1 MVKNSSRRKHY
12 ILKFTTIIKWYFYS
26 SLSNVPI
33 KSYSE
38 SHCEEFTWN
47 LTYSLMRST
56 KKEKEKKKKKKEIQN
71 LQPKE
76 REKARLEISLRIAG
90 KHSACQKSSS
100 IKIISYKIM
109 NLVFRY
115 K

>member
-1 MVKNSSRRKHY
+1 MESYLFSNEKYKKRERK
-12 ILKFTTIIKWYFYS
+12 
-26 SLSNVPI
+26 
-33 KSYSE
+33 E
-38 SHCEEFTWN
+38 
-47 LTYSLMRST
+47 
-56 KKEKEKKKKKKEIQN
+56 KKKEIQN

-76 REKARLEISLRIAG
+76 REKARLEISLRTAS

>member
-1 MVKNSSRRKHY
+1 M
-12 ILKFTTIIKWYFYS
+12 
-26 SLSNVPI
+26 
-33 KSYSE
+33 E
-38 SHCEEFTWN
+38 S
-47 LTYSLMRST
+47 YSLMRSA
-56 KKEKEKKKKKKEIQN
+56 KKKKEIKKKREIQN

-76 REKARLEISLRIAG
+76 REKARLEISLRIAS

>member
-1 MVKNSSRRKHY
+1 MKNLHG
-12 ILKFTTIIKWYFYS
+12 ILF
-26 SLSNVPI
+26 SNE
-33 KSYSE
+33 K
-38 SHCEEFTWN
+38 CK
-47 LTYSLMRST
+47 
-56 KKEKEKKKKKKEIQN
+56 KKERNEKKREIQN

-76 REKARLEISLRIAG
+76 REKARLEISLRIAS

>member
-1 MVKNSSRRKHY
+1 MLKNSSRRKY

-33 KSYSE
+33 KAYSE

-56 KKEKEKKKKKKEIQN
+56 KKEKEKKKKKKRN
-71 LQPKE
+71 PKFTTKRK
-76 REKARLEISLRIAG
+76 RESKA
-90 KHSACQKSSS
+90 
-100 IKIISYKIM
+100 
-109 NLVFRY
+109 
-115 K
+115 

>member
-33 KSYSE
+33 KAYSE

-56 KKEKEKKKKKKEIQN
+56 KKEKEKKKKKKSKIYN
-71 LQPKE
+71 RKK
-76 REKARLEISLRIAG
+76 EKARLEISLRIAS

>member
-1 MVKNSSRRKHY
+1 M
-12 ILKFTTIIKWYFYS
+12 
-26 SLSNVPI
+26 
-33 KSYSE
+33 E
-38 SHCEEFTWN
+38 S
-47 LTYSLMRST
+47 YSLMRSA
-56 KKEKEKKKKKKEIQN
+56 KKKKEMKKKREIQN

-76 REKARLEISLRIAG
+76 REKARLEISLRIAS

>member
-1 MVKNSSRRKHY
+1 MESYLFSNEKYKKRERK
-12 ILKFTTIIKWYFYS
+12 
-26 SLSNVPI
+26 
-33 KSYSE
+33 E
-38 SHCEEFTWN
+38 
-47 LTYSLMRST
+47 
-56 KKEKEKKKKKKEIQN
+56 KKKEIQN

>member
-1 MVKNSSRRKHY
+1 MESYLFSNEKYKKRERKG
-12 ILKFTTIIKWYFYS
+12 
-26 SLSNVPI
+26 
-33 KSYSE
+33 
-38 SHCEEFTWN
+38 
-47 LTYSLMRST
+47 
-56 KKEKEKKKKKKEIQN
+56 KKKKKKEIQN

-76 REKARLEISLRIAG
+76 REKARLEISLRIAS
-90 KHSACQKSSS
+90 KHSACQKSNS

>member
-1 MVKNSSRRKHY
+1 
-12 ILKFTTIIKWYFYS
+12 
-26 SLSNVPI
+26 
-33 KSYSE
+33 
-38 SHCEEFTWN
+38 
-47 LTYSLMRST
+47 MRSA
-56 KKEKEKKKKKKEIQN
+56 KKKKEMKKKREIQN

-76 REKARLEISLRIAG
+76 REKARLEISLRIAS